1 MTIAGA
7 SGPEAHWRAALAE
20 GRFLLQRAGSSGT
33 VYFPPRLA
41 EPGTG
46 ETDLEWIEASGMG
59 RVYSMTIVA
68 QKPPAPPYNVVL
80 VDLDEGGRLMSRV
93 DGIAPDALHIGL
105 RVRARIVEEDGAP
118 LLVFEPA
125 GR

>member
-1 MTIAGA
+1 MTEPDAA
-7 SGPEAHWRAALAE
+7 GPEARWRAALAE
-20 GRFLLQRAGSSGT
+20 GRFLLQRAVSSGT

-59 RVYSMTIVA
+59 TVYSMTIIS
-68 QKPPAPPYNVVL
+68 QKPPLAPYNVVL
-80 VDLDEGGRLMSRV
+80 VDLDEGARLMSRV
-93 DGIAPDALHIGL
+93 DGIDPESLHIGL
-105 RVRARIVEEDGAP
+105 RVRAMIIEEAGTP
-118 LLVFEPA
+118 LLAFEPA